1 MLKLSQ
7 RVTALLALNPPIIFH
22 HVFLVSITMTLR
34 LGFIKLL
41 ALPLTQSEKR
51 NQQSETCIIQ

>member
-7 RVTALLALNPPIIFH
+7 RVTALLALTPLIIFH

-34 LGFIKLL
+34 PGFVKLL
-41 ALPLTQSEKR
+41 APPL
-51 NQQSETCIIQ
+51 ETSALK